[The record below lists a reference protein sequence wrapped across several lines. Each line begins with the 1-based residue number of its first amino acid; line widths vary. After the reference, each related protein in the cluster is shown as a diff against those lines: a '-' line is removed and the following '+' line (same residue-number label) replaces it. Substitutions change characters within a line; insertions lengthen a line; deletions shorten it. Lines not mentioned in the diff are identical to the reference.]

1 MSCLLRLLHW
11 LLTALLL
18 PAGMA
23 WAQLPSSDE
32 LAAALEA
39 SGPQA
44 RQNGLAWRTG
54 LLWVEALRQ
63 RSPLVAAHQ
72 RGVCHIGFSAYTPGQ
87 DYRWLFPAMGPAQ
100 RAVWL
105 AGVVQHE
112 LAHCAEQAAASA
124 DGHAVTASVWQQ
136 EVLADMAFALHVD
149 QSGNDNTALVALLA
163 TLRSRQAAV
172 DPDHDTATA
181 LLCYLRQRASFQP
194 QGDWLA
200 RLRAWR
206 TRCSA
211 PQDGPPGSTPDDTVE
226 AWVAAAR
233 DNPPAPLQPVSALR

>member
-1 MSCLLRLLHW
+1 MSCLLRPLHW
-11 LLTALLL
+11 LLTALVL

-23 WAQLPSSDE
+23 WAQLPSSSE

-39 SGPQA
+39 SAPQA
-44 RQNGLAWRTG
+44 RQSGLAWRTG

-63 RSPLVAAHQ
+63 RSPLVAAH
-72 RGVCHIGFSAYTPGQ
+72 RKGVCHLGYSAYTPGQ
-87 DYRWLFPAMGPAQ
+87 DFRWLFPALDPAQ
-100 RAVWL
+100 RAIWL

-124 DGHAVTASVWQQ
+124 DGQAVTASAWQQ

-149 QSGNDNTALVALLA
+149 QPGDGNTALVALLA

-172 DPDHDTATA
+172 DPGHDTSAA
-181 LLCYLRQRASFQP
+181 LHCYLRQRSSFQP

-206 TRCSA
+206 ARCSL
-211 PQDGPPGSTPDDTVE
+211 PQDGPPGPAPDDTVA
-226 AWVAAAR
+226 AWATAAR
-233 DNPPAPLQPVSALR
+233 GSPSDSPQPVSAPR